1 MNQPELNFTARRERA
16 ATTDEVLRLVALL
29 SIHGWMKADRITAL
43 TSWPDRK
50 IRAIANASEGRI
62 ISGQN
67 GYQLTN
73 KADAEEVRHSVN
85 WLESQARHMLA
96 RAVQIRRSY
105 HGAL

>member
-1 MNQPELNFTARRERA
+1 MNHPELNLTTRRERTA
-16 ATTDEVLRLVALL
+16 SSSEVTRLVTLL
-29 SIHGWMKADRITAL
+29 SLYGWMKADSITKH

-67 GYQLTN
+67 GYNLTS

-85 WLESQARHMLA
+85 WLESQARRMVA
-96 RAVQIRRSY
+96 RAVQIRRIY
-105 HGAL
+105 HGQI